1 MEISKIN
8 IEIKEKFFLE
18 YLGLDKETYKTKL
31 NEALKK
37 FLDTTQDIQV
47 IETGEIKDVYSDGK
61 KDKNPKYN
69 NYSGYFVKYYE
80 GLLVIDGSNISM
92 KIALN
97 KKIIGLALKEVKDEI
112 KELVKQ
118 EYNEFENQLNQLID
132 KTESEFRKDKNNI
145 NINN

>member
-1 MEISKIN
+1 MKVSKIN
-8 IEIKEKFFLE
+8 IEIKEKFFVE
-18 YLGLDKETYKTKL
+18 YAGLDRETYKTKL

-97 KKIIGLALKEVKDEI
+97 KKIIELALKEVKDEI

-118 EYNEFENQLNQLID
+118 EYNEFENQLNQLVD
-132 KTESEFRKDKNNI
+132 KTVNKFKEEENI
-145 NINN
+145 NLNKK

>member
-18 YLGLDKETYKTKL
+18 YLGLDRETYKTKL

-97 KKIIGLALKEVKDEI
+97 KKIIELALKEVKDEI
-112 KELVKQ
+112 RELVKQ

-132 KTESEFRKDKNNI
+132 KTESEFRKEKNNI
-145 NINN
+145 NN

>member
-18 YLGLDKETYKTKL
+18 YLGLDRETYKTKL

-47 IETGEIKDVYSDGK
+47 IETGEIKDVYLDGK

-80 GLLVIDGSNISM
+80 GLLVMDGSNISM
-92 KIALN
+92 KIALS
-97 KKIIGLALKEVKDEI
+97 KKIIELVLKEVKDEI
-112 KELVKQ
+112 KKLVKK

-132 KTESEFRKDKNNI
+132 KTESEFRKEKNNI
-145 NINN
+145 NN

>member
-8 IEIKEKFFLE
+8 IEIKKKFFLE
-18 YLGLDKETYKTKL
+18 YLGLDRETDKTKL

-37 FLDTTQDIQV
+37 FINTTQDIQV

-61 KDKNPKYN
+61 KDKNHNYN
-69 NYSGYFVKYYE
+69 KYSGYFVKYCD
-80 GLLVIDGSNISM
+80 GLLVMDGSNISM
-92 KIALN
+92 EIALS
-97 KKIIGLALKEVKDEI
+97 KKIIELVLKEVKDEI

-132 KTESEFRKDKNNI
+132 KTESEFRKEKNNI
-145 NINN
+145 NN

>member
-8 IEIKEKFFLE
+8 IEIKKKFFLE
-18 YLGLDKETYKTKL
+18 YLGLDRETDKTKL

-37 FLDTTQDIQV
+37 FINTTQDIQV

-61 KDKNPKYN
+61 KDKNHNYN
-69 NYSGYFVKYYE
+69 QYSGYFVKYCD
-80 GLLVIDGSNISM
+80 GLLVMDGSNISM
-92 KIALN
+92 KIALS
-97 KKIIGLALKEVKDEI
+97 KKIIELVLKEIKGEI
-112 KELVKQ
+112 KKLVKQ

-132 KTESEFRKDKNNI
+132 KTESEFRKEKNNI

>member
-18 YLGLDKETYKTKL
+18 YLGLDRETYKTKL

-47 IETGEIKDVYSDGK
+47 IEIGEIKDVYSDGK

-97 KKIIGLALKEVKDEI
+97 KKIIELVLKEVKDEI

-132 KTESEFRKDKNNI
+132 KTESEFRKEKNNI
-145 NINN
+145 NN

>member
-18 YLGLDKETYKTKL
+18 YLGLDRETYKTKL

-97 KKIIGLALKEVKDEI
+97 KKIIELALKEVKDEI
-112 KELVKQ
+112 RELVKQ

-132 KTESEFRKDKNNI
+132 KTESEFRKEKNNI

>member
-18 YLGLDKETYKTKL
+18 YLGLDRETYKTKL

-97 KKIIGLALKEVKDEI
+97 KKIIELALKEVKDEI
-112 KELVKQ
+112 RELVKK

-132 KTESEFRKDKNNI
+132 KTESEFRKEKNNI
-145 NINN
+145 NN